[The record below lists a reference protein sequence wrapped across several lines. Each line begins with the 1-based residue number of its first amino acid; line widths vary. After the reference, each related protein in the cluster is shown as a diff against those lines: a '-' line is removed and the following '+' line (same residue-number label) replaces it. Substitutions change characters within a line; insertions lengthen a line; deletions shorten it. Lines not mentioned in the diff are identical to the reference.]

1 MQLLACL
8 NYKGHNFFKVV
19 KKVKN
24 IRCFEISGSQF
35 SFQLALMNC
44 KTCQSAES

>member
-1 MQLLACL
+1 MQILPRL
-8 NYKGHNFFKVV
+8 NFKGHNFFKVI

-24 IRCFEISGSQF
+24 VRWFAISGSQF